1 MTVPDP
7 TRGCAL
13 WPLVPECLPEGWDP
27 DPASWTSLQR
37 RSVGASAS
45 ILRRASGNV
54 FNLCPQIVRPCG
66 RGVAGYRY
74 LNDPLQ
80 SWSPVMLDGRFSDL
94 VCGGGSACGCGAL
107 SEVILDP
114 AVHSII
120 EVKVDG
126 VAVPYTAYR
135 VDDWRRLVRVDGARW
150 PSCQDVA
157 RADTEPGTF
166 SVAYWSGSE
175 PDDGAAFAL
184 TELSVEWW
192 RGCEDKA
199 CRLGP
204 NVRTATRAGV
214 TVDFDQVLQAI
225 ERGGTGLKRVDMWIR
240 SVNPYGLRRRM
251 AVFSPDVAVARRTT
265 EPTRTF
271 PPAPSPAPP
280 REAFRYVQNAPIAL
294 WTIVH
299 NLGFYPAGIRIED
312 SAGQEA
318 SAEVSYPDIST
329 VRLEFSEPMAGV
341 AYLS

>member
-1 MTVPDP
+1 MTAPDP
-7 TRGCAL
+7 TQSCAL
-13 WPLVPECLPEGWDP
+13 WPLVPECLPDGWDP
-27 DPASWTSLQR
+27 DPASWTPLQR
-37 RSVGASAS
+37 RSVGAAAN
-45 ILRRASGNV
+45 ILRRATGGM

-80 SWSPVMLDGRFSDL
+80 SWVPVMLDGQFSSL
-94 VCGGGSACGCGAL
+94 ICGGGSSCGCGEL

-114 AVHSII
+114 AAYSII

-126 VAVPYTAYR
+126 AVVPSAAYR
-135 VDDWRRLVRVDGARW
+135 VDDRRRLVRVDGGRW
-150 PSCQDVA
+150 PACQDIA
-157 RADTEPGTF
+157 RPDTAPGTF
-166 SVAYWSGSE
+166 SVAYWSGSP
-175 PDDGAAFAL
+175 PDDGACFAL

-192 RGCEDKA
+192 RGCEDKP
-199 CRLGP
+199 CKLGP
-204 NVRTATRAGV
+204 NVRTATRAGI

-225 ERGGTGLKRVDMWIR
+225 QRGGTGLKRVDMWIR
-240 SVNPYGLRRRM
+240 SVNPYGLRRPMSVFSVDVSVSRRM
-251 AVFSPDVAVARRTT
+251 A
-265 EPTRTF
+265 PTYTF
-271 PPAPSPAPP
+271 PPAPGPAP
-280 REAFRYVQNAPIAL
+280 AKHSFRFVQNAPIAL

-329 VRLEFSEPMAGV
+329 VRLEFSAPMAGV